1 MISQIKFLCPSN
13 IEGDNAQL
21 TIDDSVGGG
30 ELSYKN
36 AKICLLGDANMDGN
50 ISVLDVTEVQNGIAG
65 ALELSEYQNKLA
77 DINNDGSVSVN
88 DVTQIQNIITG
99 F

>member
-1 MISQIKFLCPSN
+1 M
-13 IEGDNAQL
+13 
-21 TIDDSVGGG
+21 
-30 ELSYKN
+30 SYKN

-65 ALELSEYQNKLA
+65 ALELSKYQNKLA
-77 DINNDGSVSVN
+77 DVNNDGSVSVN
-88 DVTQIQNIITG
+88 DVTQIQNIIAG

>member
-1 MISQIKFLCPSN
+1 MISQIKFLFLLN

-30 ELSYKN
+30 ELSYKTV
-36 AKICLLGDANMDGN
+36 KICLLGDVNMDGN

-77 DINNDGSVSVN
+77 DVINDGSVSVN
-88 DVTQIQNIITG
+88 DVTQIQNIIAG